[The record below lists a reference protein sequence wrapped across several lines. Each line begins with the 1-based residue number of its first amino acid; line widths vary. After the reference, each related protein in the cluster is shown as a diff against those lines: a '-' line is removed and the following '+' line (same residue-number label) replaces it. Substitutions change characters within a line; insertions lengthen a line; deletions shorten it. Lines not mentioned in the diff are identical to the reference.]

1 MQNQT
6 DQGNIH
12 PSFKIKV
19 VDVITQLIKRIAL
32 DTKIKSLFRFLQLK
46 KQLCASEAQ
55 QLAIFEQA
63 PVSIA
68 FTDLEFSLLKTNQ
81 QFLEQ
86 FGYKKHEIISLS
98 DVFYT
103 GQTDKIALENYLREC
118 LEKTGIID
126 TEIQTRLR
134 NGDLSKT
141 RFKGKLI
148 NPSSN
153 PQIVW
158 ILENITLQELSAAN
172 LTLAASVY
180 QVSGAAMLILD
191 DHYNMLTIN
200 PAFTEIT
207 GFNLIEIEIEGKPIE
222 RIFDLS
228 ISESTLKEIT
238 MLVKKVGHWRGELL
252 IGRQSNEQ
260 FPAMV
265 LVNGIKKTDGCISHY
280 VVMFV
285 DISDHKQLED
295 ELRYHAEIDPLTSLP
310 NRKLFFQRLDT
321 AIASANRFNYNVA
334 LLYLDLDGFKQINDS
349 LGHGQGDNVLIE
361 VAGRLMNCIREVD
374 TVARLGGDEF
384 VVILNGT
391 SKELIAETAQRI
403 LDSLTMTVQE
413 ENIELPV
420 SASIGIAIYPE
431 DNTNPLMLLKF
442 ADEAMYRAK
451 YKGKRQFC
459 WHGYLSN

>member
-1 MQNQT
+1 MRNPT
-6 DQGNIH
+6 DEGNTQ
-12 PSFKIKV
+12 PSFKTKA
-19 VDVITQLIKRIAL
+19 VDFVTQFIKRIEL

-68 FTDLEFSLLKTNQ
+68 FTDLAFNLLKTNQ

-86 FGYKKHEIISLS
+86 FGYKKHEITSLS
-98 DVFYT
+98 DIFNR
-103 GQTDKIALENYLREC
+103 DKVALQNHL
-118 LEKTGIID
+118 LEQLVKTETID
-126 TEIQTRLR
+126 VELPTRQC

-141 RFKGKLI
+141 RFKGKII
-148 NPSSN
+148 NQSSN

-158 ILENITLQELSAAN
+158 ILEDITLQELSAAN

-191 DHYNMLTIN
+191 AHYNMLTIN

-207 GFNLIEIEIEGKPIE
+207 GFNLIEIEGKPIE

-228 ISESTLKEIT
+228 ISQSTLKEIT
-238 MLVKKVGHWRGELL
+238 LLVKKDGHWRGELL
-252 IGRQSNEQ
+252 IGRHSNEQ

-265 LVNGIKKTDGCISHY
+265 LVNGIKKANGSISHY

-285 DISDHKQLED
+285 DISDHKQLEN

-310 NRKLFFQRLDT
+310 NRKLFFQRLDS
-321 AIASANRFNYNVA
+321 AIASANRFHYNVA

-361 VAGRLMNCIREVD
+361 VAGRLMNCVREVD

>member
-1 MQNQT
+1 MQNPT
-6 DQGNIH
+6 DEGNIH
-12 PSFKIKV
+12 PSFKIKA
-19 VDVITQLIKRIAL
+19 VDFVTQFIKRIEL
-32 DTKIKSLFRFLQLK
+32 DTKINSLFRFLQLK

-68 FTDLEFSLLKTNQ
+68 FTDLAFNLLKTNQ

-86 FGYKKHEIISLS
+86 FGYKKHEITSLN
-98 DVFYT
+98 DVFNS
-103 GQTDKIALENYLREC
+103 DKADQVALQNHL
-118 LEKTGIID
+118 LEQLVKTETID
-126 TEIQTRLR
+126 VELQTRQC
-134 NGDLSKT
+134 NGDSSKT
-141 RFKGKLI
+141 RFKGKII
-148 NPSSN
+148 NQSSN
-153 PQIVW
+153 PQIIW
-158 ILENITLQELSAAN
+158 ILEDITLQELSAAN

-191 DHYNMLTIN
+191 AHYKMLTIN

-207 GFNLIEIEIEGKPIE
+207 GFNLIEIEGKPIE

-228 ISESTLKEIT
+228 ISQSTLKEIT
-238 MLVKKVGHWRGELL
+238 LLVKKDGHWRGELL

-265 LVNGIKKTDGCISHY
+265 LVNGIKKADGSISHY
-280 VVMFV
+280 VIMFV

-361 VAGRLMNCIREVD
+361 VAGRLMNCVREVD

>member
-1 MQNQT
+1 MQNPT
-6 DQGNIH
+6 DEGNIH
-12 PSFKIKV
+12 HSFKIQA
-19 VDVITQLIKRIAL
+19 VDFVTQFIKRIEL
-32 DTKIKSLFRFLQLK
+32 DIKIKSLFRFLQLK

-68 FTDLEFSLLKTNQ
+68 FTDLAFNLLKTNH

-86 FGYKKHEIISLS
+86 FGYKKHDITSLS
-98 DVFYT
+98 DIFNS
-103 GQTDKIALENYLREC
+103 DKADKVALQNHL
-118 LEKTGIID
+118 LEQLVKTETID
-126 TEIQTRLR
+126 VELPTRQC

-141 RFKGKLI
+141 RCKGKII
-148 NPSSN
+148 NQSFN

-158 ILENITLQELSAAN
+158 ILEDITLQELSAAN

-191 DHYNMLTIN
+191 THYNMLTIN

-207 GFNLIEIEIEGKPIE
+207 GFNLIDIEGKPIE

-228 ISESTLKEIT
+228 ISQSTLNEIT
-238 MLVKKVGHWRGELL
+238 SLVSKDGHWRGELL
-252 IGRQSNEQ
+252 IGRQSNQQ

-265 LVNGIKKTDGCISHY
+265 LVNGIKKADGSISHY
-280 VVMFV
+280 VIMFV
-285 DISDHKQLED
+285 DISDHKQLEN

-310 NRKLFFQRLDT
+310 NRKLFFQRLET

-361 VAGRLMNCIREVD
+361 VSGRLMNCIREVD

-391 SKELIAETAQRI
+391 SKELVSETAQRI
-403 LDSLTMTVQE
+403 LDSLTMTVKE
-413 ENIELPV
+413 NNIELQV

>member
-6 DQGNIH
+6 DEGNIH
-12 PSFKIKV
+12 PSFKIKA
-19 VDVITQLIKRIAL
+19 VDFVTQFIKRIEL
-32 DTKIKSLFRFLQLK
+32 DIKINSLFRFLQLK
-46 KQLCASEAQ
+46 KQHCTSEAQ

-68 FTDLEFSLLKTNQ
+68 FTDLAFNLLKTNQ

-86 FGYKKHEIISLS
+86 FGYKKHEITSLS
-98 DVFYT
+98 DIFNR
-103 GQTDKIALENYLREC
+103 DKVALQNHL
-118 LEKTGIID
+118 LEQLVKTETID
-126 TEIQTRLR
+126 VELPTRQC
-134 NGDLSKT
+134 NGDSSKT
-141 RFKGKLI
+141 RFKGKII

-153 PQIVW
+153 PQIIW
-158 ILENITLQELSAAN
+158 ILEDITLQELSAAN

-191 DHYNMLTIN
+191 AHYKMLTIN

-207 GFNLIEIEIEGKPIE
+207 GFNLIEIEGKPIE

-228 ISESTLKEIT
+228 ISQSTLKEIT
-238 MLVKKVGHWRGELL
+238 LLVKKDGHWRGELL

-265 LVNGIKKTDGCISHY
+265 LVNGIKKADGSISHY
-280 VVMFV
+280 VIMFV

-361 VAGRLMNCIREVD
+361 VAGRLMNCVREVD